1 MIKDMLLVGSLCF
14 ISSNIFKV
22 INKREFSSIFNFIGW
37 VSCGTIFLQNFKNI
51 CNNISESGFIKF
63 IDWIVNLF

>member
-1 MIKDMLLVGSLCF
+1 MVKDIILIGSLCF

-22 INKREFSSIFNFIGW
+22 LNKREFSSIFSSIGW

-51 CNNISESGFIKF
+51 CNNISESGFIRF
-63 IDWIVNLF
+63 IDLIVNLF

>member
-1 MIKDMLLVGSLCF
+1 MVKDIILIGSLCF

-22 INKREFSSIFNFIGW
+22 LNKREFSSIFSFIGW

-51 CNNISESGFIKF
+51 CKTNEP
-63 IDWIVNLF
+63 